1 MRKQNGKCFTLI
13 ELLIVI
19 AIIAILAGIL
29 LPTLQSARKKAF
41 QTTCLSN
48 MKSIG
53 SGFLQYSIDYDDFL
67 PALYCGSTVFWPVS
81 IRNYVGKRGE
91 TLPSG
96 NNQAVLES
104 EVHVP
109 FGTYRNDIYLCPD
122 YRSDPG
128 GYPMRRTYVATVVS
142 SSVNDGG
149 FAWDHEPSLPEDTEP
164 RMDRRPRKITRI
176 KGQSVL
182 LVEGVSRSGNGFPA
196 EWKKPN
202 YTNNPM
208 GLSESSRLSYLPYG
222 RHPGFTGNHL
232 QCAGNVRSFPANP
245 NPGQQRFDASWCPR

>member
-1 MRKQNGKCFTLI
+1 MRNPKAKSFTLI
-13 ELLIVI
+13 ELLIVV
-19 AIIAILAGIL
+19 AIIAVLVSIL
-29 LPTLQSARKKAF
+29 LPALHSARRKAM
-41 QTTCLSN
+41 QAVCSSN

-53 SGFLQYSIDYDDFL
+53 SGFLQYSIDYDDYL
-67 PALYCGSTVFWPVS
+67 PALYCGNTIFWPVS
-81 IRNYVGKRGE
+81 IRNYVGKPGRV
-91 TLPSG
+91 LPTGS
-96 NNQAVLES
+96 NHNVLEA

-109 FGTYRNDIYLCPD
+109 LGTYRNDIYLCPD

-128 GYPMRRTYVATVVS
+128 GYPMRRTYAATVVS

-149 FAWDHEPSLPEDTEP
+149 FAWDHDASLPDDLDP

-182 LVEGVSRSGNGFPA
+182 LVEGVSKSGYGFPS

-202 YTNNPM
+202 YTVNPM
-208 GLSESSRLSYLPYG
+208 ALSESARLSYLPYG

-232 QCAGNVRSFPANP
+232 HCAGNVRSYPANP
-245 NPGQQRFDASWCPR
+245 SPFPQKFDASWCPR